1 MMIRALL
8 ALGLAASFPA
18 GAAAQCNNCQDNPGG
33 WQASWVS
40 GDGDIHAT
48 EVRQFVAFGG
58 SLYAATGAWMDQSSP
73 KGSASIL
80 RLDRSDGK
88 WAREADFGGSG
99 TTTGGIASLYFT
111 QSKNGQEADARLL
124 VAATWSGAN
133 AYTRNETDHKWYK
146 ASFGSGQ
153 IRSFGVH
160 KDAVANEVFAFAGG
174 KPGVFRGQLADVRPA
189 GKNPIEWTTTPELNT
204 VALDL
209 PLCSGGGRVT
219 GFAEAGGRLF
229 AAACWNIYE
238 RSDGPIGK
246 CKGPQEV
253 AVGDA
258 CKPRW
263 TKFWTDPL
271 AAQGESGLRGLTQIM
286 HSGKQVLLVGSES
299 ATTHITRL
307 DPDTGDSVVE
317 FNVNQFLDNYFSV
330 NAGYSIIPYNSP
342 QPLWY
347 GPDGV
352 GRRIFGFESWL
363 PGKPTPEI
371 SRKLVNLDASPQQML
386 GEGMFFVRNGAGSF
400 QIVHIPR
407 ITPQPMTAIR
417 DCAPS
422 PFADECNAKG
432 QDCMLYCAGFDSNK
446 STTQTPCYSSPCT
459 VPPLPRTPTADTG
472 FIVKGRITVPPSAA
486 EASVEGA
493 PWGAP
498 DDTGDQAP
506 PLNEKEQ

>member
-1 MMIRALL
+1 MKSSLL
-8 ALGLAASFPA
+8 ALITALAASSP
-18 GAAAQCNNCQDNPGG
+18 AAAQCNCPPDPATWQPSFIPG
-33 WQASWVS
+33 
-40 GDGDIHAT
+40 DETIHAT

-58 SLYAATGAWMDQSSP
+58 SLYAATGAWMDQGAP
-73 KGSASIL
+73 KGSASII
-80 RLDRSDGK
+80 RLDAPDGK
-88 WAREADFGGSG
+88 WIREADFGGTG
-99 TTTGGIASLYFT
+99 TTTGGIASLHFT
-111 QSKNGQEADARLL
+111 QSANGQPVDVSTL

-133 AYTRNETDHKWYK
+133 AYTRNELDKKWYK
-146 ASFGSGQ
+146 ASLGSGQ

-160 KDAVANEVFAFAGG
+160 KDLVANEEFAFAGG
-174 KPGVFRGQLADVRPA
+174 KPGIFRGQLADTRPA
-189 GKNPIEWTTTPELNT
+189 GKNPIAWTTTPELNT
-204 VALDL
+204 VNLNL

-219 GFAEAGGRLF
+219 GFAEAGGKMF
-229 AAACWNIYE
+229 AAACWNVYQ
-238 RSDGPIGK
+238 RTDGPIGK
-246 CKGPQEV
+246 CKGPQEIE
-253 AVGDA
+253 VGGA

-263 TKFWTDPL
+263 VKFWTDPL

-286 HSGKQVLLVGSES
+286 HSGKQVLLIGSES

-317 FNVNQFLDNYFSV
+317 ININQFLDNYFNV

-386 GEGMFFVRNGAGSF
+386 GEGMFFVRNAAGSY
-400 QIVHIPR
+400 QIQHIPR

-417 DCAPS
+417 DCIAS
-422 PFADECNAKG
+422 PFQDECNAKG
-432 QDCMLYCAGFDSNK
+432 QDCMIYCGGFDANK
-446 STTQTPCYSSPCT
+446 STTQTPCYEAPCT
-459 VPPLPRTPTADTG
+459 VPPLPRTPTHDTG
-472 FIVKGRITVPPSAA
+472 FIVKGRITVVPTAA

-498 DDTGDQAP
+498 DDSGDQSP
-506 PLNEKEQ
+506 PPQNGEQ